1 MVLPM
6 SIEGMSREQRR
17 MLRKMGAVNEQGAP
31 VRTPRT
37 APTTRPARERTTPA
51 EFVREVRG
59 ELRKVA
65 WPTRQEVRVYSIVVL
80 ITVILFTLLVF
91 GLDFAAGRFLLGLF
105 NK

>member
-1 MVLPM
+1 
-6 SIEGMSREQRR
+6 

-37 APTTRPARERTTPA
+37 TAPAARTAEARTTPT
-51 EFVREVRG
+51 EFIREVRG

-65 WPTRQEVRVYSIVVL
+65 WPTKQEVKVYSAVVL
-80 ITVILFTLLVF
+80 VTVILFTLLVF
-91 GLDFAAGRFLLGLF
+91 GLDFAAGKFLLGLF